1 MPQKEVARSSWAR
14 FCKQFSA
21 QNQYRPA
28 ALLTSNG
35 QVELGPHHPLLGVSL
50 TKKGRLIDGI
60 QILAAGA
67 DAEQIAEPVFELKE
81 PGKIL
86 VEKDKQ
92 GRPLRVEFQAQNNS
106 GVKLEFH
113 GDPDSGAKQAL
124 VEKIAYNLHQRR
136 GQTHGAHFDDWV
148 EAERRLQAIES
159 QLRD

>member
-28 ALLTSNG
+28 AIVTGDG
-35 QVELGPHHPLLGVSL
+35 QVELGPQHPLLGVSL

-60 QILAAGA
+60 QIVAAGSDA
-67 DAEQIAEPVFELKE
+67 DQIAEPVFELKE
-81 PGKIL
+81 PGKIV

-92 GRPLRVEFQAQNNS
+92 GRPLRVEFQGQNSS
-106 GVKLEFH
+106 GIKLELL
-113 GDPDSGAKQAL
+113 GDPDGDAKQAL
-124 VEKIAYNLHQRR
+124 VEKIAYNLHERR

-148 EAERRLQAIES
+148 EAERRLQAAES
-159 QLRD
+159 RLRD